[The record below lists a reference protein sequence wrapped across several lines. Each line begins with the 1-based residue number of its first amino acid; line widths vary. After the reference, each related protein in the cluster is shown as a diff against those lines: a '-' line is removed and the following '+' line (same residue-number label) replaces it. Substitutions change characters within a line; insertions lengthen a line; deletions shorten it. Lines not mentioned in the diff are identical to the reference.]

1 MKLIIQKLCKRY
13 RNGVQALKD
22 VSLTISTGMFGLLG
36 PNGAGKSTLMRT
48 IATLQEAD
56 SGSVFLGELDVLH
69 NKAEVRR
76 VLGYLPQ
83 DFGIYPKVSA
93 EDMLDHLA
101 RLKGI
106 VPGRD
111 RRELVQALLRKT
123 NLFDVRRQ
131 RLGTYSGGMKQ
142 RFGIAQALLGDPKII
157 IVDEPTAG
165 LDPEER
171 VRFHNL
177 LSEIGEQV
185 IVILS
190 THIVDDVTDLCQQM
204 AIIHGGQVVTTGE
217 PNRLA
222 EDLNGRIWQKTI
234 NKDEL
239 VQLQSEILVLST
251 RLRGGR
257 LMVHVDCDHQ
267 PDPSFLPVEPDLDDV
282 YFRAIRHRAESVGA
296 SDKVSA

>member
-83 DFGIYPKVSA
+83 EFGIYPKVSA

-282 YFRAIRHRAESVGA
+282 YFRAIRHRAESIGA
-296 SDKVSA
+296 SDKVLA